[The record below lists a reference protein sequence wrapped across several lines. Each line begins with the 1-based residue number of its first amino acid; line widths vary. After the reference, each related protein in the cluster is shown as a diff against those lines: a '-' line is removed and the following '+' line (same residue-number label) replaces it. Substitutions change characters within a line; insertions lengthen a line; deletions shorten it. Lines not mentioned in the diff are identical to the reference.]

1 MSVRILGSVRGYR
14 WLGLCLSLAAIVG
27 FLAMALPAQ
36 AASTAVFD
44 QTYSLRAGGVFAL
57 ANVNGAVQVEGWDRQ
72 DVEVHALKTALHKGD
87 DLSMVHIDVQ
97 SDGNQM
103 AVNTRYPAGSGVQVT
118 VDYEIHVPYKLRW
131 AEVQTVNGDVRVRG
145 IAGAGI
151 LGSVNGN
158 VQVLDCEGRFSA
170 RTTNGDVRLQMKAM
184 PDGDPVSLT
193 TVNGSVVLSL
203 PEPVNADVRVVNRN
217 GDFHSDF
224 PLATL
229 GAYTSSRFRGKLGR
243 GGGEIFMSTVN
254 GAIRLENGR
263 PTV

>member
-1 MSVRILGSVRGYR
+1 MLSKVRAYR
-14 WLGLCLSLAAIVG
+14 WFGLWLSLAAIAG

-36 AASTAVFD
+36 AATAIFD
-44 QTYSLRAGGVFAL
+44 QTYPLHAGGAFAL
-57 ANVNGAVQVEGWDRQ
+57 ANVNGAVQIEGWDRQ
-72 DVEVHALKTALHKGD
+72 QVEVRAVKTTLHEGD

-97 SDGNQM
+97 SDGNQV

-131 AEVQTVNGDVRVRG
+131 AEVETINGDVRVRG
-145 IAGAGI
+145 IAGAGV

-158 VQVLDCEGRFSA
+158 VQMVDSNGRFSA
-170 RTTNGDVRLQMKAM
+170 RTTNGDVRLQMKSM

-193 TVNGSVVLSL
+193 TVNGSVVLAL
-203 PEPVNADVRVVNRN
+203 PERVNADVRVVNRN

-224 PLATL
+224 PLVTL
-229 GAYTSSRFRGKLGR
+229 GAYTSSRFRGQLGS

-254 GAIRLENGR
+254 GAIRLVNGR